1 MLIVSN
7 SATTLIYPT
16 NAIVMVVMVM
26 LMAQLKGRNT
36 QLTFSL
42 LTSGI

>member
-16 NAIVMVVMVM
+16 NAIVMVM

-36 QLTFSL
+36 QLTFLL